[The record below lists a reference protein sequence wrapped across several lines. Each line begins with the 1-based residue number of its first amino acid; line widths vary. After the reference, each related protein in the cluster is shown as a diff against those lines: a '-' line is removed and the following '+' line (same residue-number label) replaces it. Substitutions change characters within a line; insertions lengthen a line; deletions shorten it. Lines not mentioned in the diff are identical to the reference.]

1 MSSHYKQALRSSGKP
16 TFDTSALHF
25 IQFSFYLMTLK
36 ILFYFYFIFNKTLNT
51 SEIKLTALRQS

>member
-1 MSSHYKQALRSSGKP
+1 MSAHYTQALRLSGKS
-16 TFDTSALHF
+16 TFDISALHF

-36 ILFYFYFIFNKTLNT
+36 ILFIFFLNKTLNT